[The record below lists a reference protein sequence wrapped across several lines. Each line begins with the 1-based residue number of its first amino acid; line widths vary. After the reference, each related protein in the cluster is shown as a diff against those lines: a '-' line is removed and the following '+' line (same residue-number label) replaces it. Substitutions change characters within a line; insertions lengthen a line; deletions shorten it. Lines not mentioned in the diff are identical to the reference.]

1 MDESTGQLL
10 STRIN
15 NLAGEAAG
23 HNNETAHNEITFDN
37 PIDVDAEN
45 IKFIFSKSKNAFAIL
60 DNGPG
65 IENIWHLLGE
75 GDGLKIK
82 TGGKIGNKI
91 AGELASGTFFQ
102 ADRTMY
108 FSRCNKNHISR
119 KHQQLNVN
127 YNKMVSTVKIPDMDM
142 NTANQIFYKR
152 DRLVRKPESDNDKFD
167 SDNVAEVKSLFNN
180 NEYLLN
186 YFDDINVTGMLKVFK
201 YEPENKSRFDQ
212 MIDEMPK
219 ILSKAEF
226 ITYNTLSG
234 FSGTKEFQYI
244 DIDRNI
250 IRTINSETCKQNFIL
265 GRDAIYELDE
275 GEEGFIEE
283 GNIYKKP

>member
-37 PIDVDAEN
+37 PTDVNASDVKMLISEIN
-45 IKFIFSKSKNAFAIL
+45 SAFAIL

-82 TGGKIGNKI
+82 TGGKIGSKI

-102 ADRTMY
+102 ADRTLY
-108 FSRCNKNHISR
+108 FSRCNQNSINR
-119 KHQQLNVN
+119 KHQQLNVG

-142 NTANQIFYKR
+142 NTANQI
-152 DRLVRKPESDNDKFD
+152 
-167 SDNVAEVKSLFNN
+167 
-180 NEYLLN
+180 
-186 YFDDINVTGMLKVFK
+186 
-201 YEPENKSRFDQ
+201 
-212 MIDEMPK
+212 
-219 ILSKAEF
+219 
-226 ITYNTLSG
+226 
-234 FSGTKEFQYI
+234 
-244 DIDRNI
+244 
-250 IRTINSETCKQNFIL
+250 
-265 GRDAIYELDE
+265 
-275 GEEGFIEE
+275 
-283 GNIYKKP
+283 